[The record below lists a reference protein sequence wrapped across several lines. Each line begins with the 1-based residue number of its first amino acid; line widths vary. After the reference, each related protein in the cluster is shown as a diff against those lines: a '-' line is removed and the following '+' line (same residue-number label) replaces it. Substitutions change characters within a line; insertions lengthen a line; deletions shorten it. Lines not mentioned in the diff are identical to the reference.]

1 MKYTRHQSRQ
11 FAVQILYTFE
21 QNELTLQDAIDQ
33 VFANYELSN
42 DAVEF
47 ANYTVLYKDKID
59 ELISSN
65 LTNYKLERLNSV
77 DRAILRLATAELL
90 QGLTAKTIIIN
101 EALDLT
107 REFSDSGDNKAVHF
121 NNKVLDSISK
131 SLNK

>member
-11 FAVQILYTFE
+11 FAIQILYTYE
-21 QNELTLQDAIDQ
+21 QNQISLQNAIDQ

-47 ANYTVLYKDKID
+47 VNYAILNQGKID

-65 LTNYKLERLNSV
+65 LTNYRLDRLNSV
-77 DRAILRLATAELL
+77 DRAILRLATSELL
-90 QGLTAKTIIIN
+90 NGTPANVVIN

-107 REFSDSGDNKAVHF
+107 REFSDTGDNKAVHF
-121 NNKVLDSISK
+121 NNALLDNINK
-131 SLNK
+131 SLKK

>member
-121 NNKVLDSISK
+121 NNKVLDSIS
-131 SLNK
+131 

>member
-131 SLNK
+131 ALNK